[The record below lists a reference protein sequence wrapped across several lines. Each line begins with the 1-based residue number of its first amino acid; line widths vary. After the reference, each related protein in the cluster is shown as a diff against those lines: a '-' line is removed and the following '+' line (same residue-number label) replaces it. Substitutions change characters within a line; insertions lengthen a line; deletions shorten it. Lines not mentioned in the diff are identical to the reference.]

1 MSLPDQWVHHPVAVV
16 NPPLIAM
23 GADGSGS
30 MVYGMPPVR
39 ISREC
44 GRCGRWMDDSCFRS
58 LARACRPCEEYWI
71 QTSSSS
77 SVAIQEKHS
86 VRLTSSL
93 YTSFFLHQEV
103 AQRFFVNGNHPAVRW
118 WRRNATKPPTKRQG
132 GDAANQNRT
141 VAALES
147 FSNGPLAG
155 ARSPHREPAVNRPS
169 TDPEPQNRDKL
180 EQFLDGG
187 STAGARSDTQ
197 KSLKTQSSR
206 AATVPDPLKSADR
219 ATHDK
224 ENRPNDPR

>member
-1 MSLPDQWVHHPVAVV
+1 VSLSIGIVG
-16 NPPLIAM
+16 PPLVAL
-23 GADGSGS
+23 GFDGSGS

-58 LARACRPCEEYWI
+58 LARACRPCED
-71 QTSSSS
+71 
-77 SVAIQEKHS
+77 
-86 VRLTSSL
+86 
-93 YTSFFLHQEV
+93 
-103 AQRFFVNGNHPAVRW
+103 RW
-118 WRRNATKPPTKRQG
+118 WRRDATKPPSKRQG
-132 GDAANQNRT
+132 GDASVQNAA
-141 VAALES
+141 VAPLES

-169 TDPEPQNRDKL
+169 TDPQPPNRDKL

-206 AATVPDPLKSADR
+206 APTVPDPMQPAIR

-224 ENRPNDPR
+224 ENRPNDAP